1 MDSSRRHR
9 RDLDCSARHHRSRDL
24 VGNAMTALDLIIIG
38 IIGVFVGAGLA
49 GWFGWPR
56 SRWHG

>member
-1 MDSSRRHR
+1 
-9 RDLDCSARHHRSRDL
+9 
-24 VGNAMTALDLIIIG
+24 MTALDLIIIG